1 MTSKTEQP
9 TFQEHLFLDATRVY
23 YLLHVRGTKWC
34 QKHFTVTM
42 IDVESH
48 LQARLTWNTL
58 DCNGETS
65 TVNKWQ
71 RLKMIRSCWWLNW
84 SFKTLQQPQEFLI
97 LLRKLTLHVGS
108 GWKSLSRTM
117 KLRNCIR
124 SWWRIYLMKF
134 ALPKIKRIFLSGNS
148 FLFIDDFK
156 GHTLMC
162 SFTRALFNE
171 ITAFQ
176 LNCLWNNLN
185 WQIK

>member
-1 MTSKTEQP
+1 MKEDYNVVKKDVHTDLQRFKSFDWMYRECHPTIINSLSGLVWGYTKMLEMTSKTEQP

-71 RLKMIRSCWWLNW
+71 QLKMIRSCWWLNW

-97 LLRKLTLHVGS
+97 LLRKLTLYVGS
-108 GWKSLSRTM
+108 GW
-117 KLRNCIR
+117 
-124 SWWRIYLMKF
+124 
-134 ALPKIKRIFLSGNS
+134 
-148 FLFIDDFK
+148 
-156 GHTLMC
+156 
-162 SFTRALFNE
+162 
-171 ITAFQ
+171 
-176 LNCLWNNLN
+176 
-185 WQIK
+185 